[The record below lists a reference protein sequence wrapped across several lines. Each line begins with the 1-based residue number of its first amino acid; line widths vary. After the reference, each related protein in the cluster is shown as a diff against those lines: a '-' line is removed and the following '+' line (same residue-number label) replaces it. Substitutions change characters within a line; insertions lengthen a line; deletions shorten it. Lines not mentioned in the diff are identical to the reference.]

1 MAPHSSTLA
10 WKIPWA
16 EEPGRLKS
24 MGLRRVGHDRA
35 TSLSLFTFHFH
46 ALQKEMATHSS
57 VLAWRI
63 PGMGSLVG
71 CRLWGRTEPD
81 MTEAT

>member
-10 WKIPWA
+10 LKIPWT
-16 EEPGRLKS
+16 EEPGGLQS
-24 MGLRRVGHDRA
+24 MGSLGVGHD
-35 TSLSLFTFHFH
+35 LSDFTFPFHFH
-46 ALQKEMATHSS
+46 ALENEMATHSS

-71 CRLWGRTEPD
+71 CHLWGRIESD
-81 MTEAT
+81 MTEVT